1 MATVASNV
9 NLEANEQGVTLKA
22 TIPFA
27 IIAVIAVTCRFVS
40 RKIQSSRY
48 EFDDYMIVVGLIS
61 TVPPANGPQYFKC
74 LFAYEILYGSAI
86 ASIKLSVLSLY
97 RRIFSVARFKLAA
110 NIVTA
115 MVVAW
120 VIALVLTAIF
130 TCNPVNGFWD
140 KTTTKSKCLDT
151 EHFFIGNAVAN
162 MGTDLIILALP
173 LQKIWR
179 LNMQRN
185 QKIALSFIFLLGGF
199 VVVASAIRLATQFQV
214 NNPDFTWALNGTV
227 IWSSIEPSIAVTSA
241 CLPTLRPLALY
252 LFPQL
257 ASRVTRYEPD
267 LERKKFMHRARGYA
281 HMGSPWPG
289 FENHKTSAGG
299 PTASIFASLDNGD
312 PKHDVILDQIKVH
325 KDLHLTSEAV

>member
-1 MATVASNV
+1 MTGTICLPVRLLISFRTV
-9 NLEANEQGVTLKA
+9 
-22 TIPFA
+22 
-27 IIAVIAVTCRFVS
+27 VS
-40 RKIQSSRY
+40 SSQVLFDWPHSSRSTT
-48 EFDDYMIVVGLIS
+48 LIS
-61 TVPPANGPQYFKC
+61 HVGDSHLISHFET
-74 LFAYEILYGSAI
+74 
-86 ASIKLSVLSLY
+86 
-97 RRIFSVARFKLAA
+97 
-110 NIVTA
+110 
-115 MVVAW
+115 
-120 VIALVLTAIF
+120 LTI
-130 TCNPVNGFWD
+130 CD
-140 KTTTKSKCLDT
+140 
-151 EHFFIGNAVAN
+151 IG
-162 MGTDLIILALP
+162 
-173 LQKIWR
+173 
-179 LNMQRN
+179 
-185 QKIALSFIFLLGGF
+185 
-199 VVVASAIRLATQFQV
+199 
-214 NNPDFTWALNGTV
+214 ALNGTV